1 MQIPTQEQC
10 YRLMCDMKMM
20 YHIVVHSMQVCR
32 VAIFL
37 TERLNPQRNILNHDL
52 IRAAALLH
60 DITKTRSFKT
70 EENHA
75 LTGGKFLAAQGYAE
89 VGDLVRQH
97 VRLDAYPDPVT
108 LGEAEIINYADKRVL
123 HDRIVGLDKRLD
135 YILEKYG
142 TLPEHQ
148 KRIRWLWQKTLDME
162 AKIFSD
168 LSFDPQ
174 DLNRLLNAEDRSK
187 DFLEYQMVCND
198 RSGGTGREKYAR

>member
-20 YHIVVHSMQVCR
+20 DHIVVHSMQVCR
-32 VAIFL
+32 VATFL
-37 TERLNPQRNILNHDL
+37 TENLNPQRNRLNHDL

-75 LTGGKFLAAQGYAE
+75 LTGGEFLAEQGYTE

-97 VRLDAYPDPVT
+97 VRLDAYPDPVM

-142 TLPEHQ
+142 KLPEHQ
-148 KRIRWLWQKTLDME
+148 ERIRWLWQKTLDME

-168 LSFDPQ
+168 LSFAPQ

-187 DFLEYQMVCND
+187 DFLEYQMVCN
-198 RSGGTGREKYAR
+198 T